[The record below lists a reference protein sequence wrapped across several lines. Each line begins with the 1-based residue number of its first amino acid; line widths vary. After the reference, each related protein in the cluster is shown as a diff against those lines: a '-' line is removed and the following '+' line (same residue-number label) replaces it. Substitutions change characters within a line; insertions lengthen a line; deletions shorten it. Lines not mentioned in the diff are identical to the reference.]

1 MAMHSSHRFSA
12 QAGDSLSAQAGD
24 STDIGRSVMKW
35 GRDGE
40 LSALDLQSILERLSA
55 VDDQAASLMDCR
67 LDLPG

>member
-1 MAMHSSHRFSA
+1 MAMHSSNGFSA
-12 QAGDSLSAQAGD
+12 QSGD

-55 VDDQAASLMDCR
+55 VDDQAASMMDCP